1 MGPASRARARAAGL
15 LDDDPLDD
23 LPPTAHDFWG
33 EDSAALHDAIQ
44 GPAAAEHAQP
54 VATPSSVR
62 AARHIPRLPR
72 PHVRRPQLHL
82 PSGLTGLREARRTWL
97 VLALP
102 LAIAVV
108 SAAAIAGN
116 GSPARPKR
124 SRTATL
130 PSPAAASQSSKAAS
144 IGAALPVILG
154 RPRSERASATHVAR
168 KSVHRRART
177 RHVRS
182 RIRSHPRYV
191 SRSSAP
197 TAATPSSPVTNPV
210 TTASPVTPA
219 PAATPTAPR
228 TSSTTSATAASG
240 SHTTSSTSKPPHFGS
255 DGSLGPGS
263 SPDS

>member
-44 GPAAAEHAQP
+44 GPTAADDAQP
-54 VATPSSVR
+54 VASPSSVR
-62 AARHIPRLPR
+62 AARRIPRFAR
-72 PHVRRPQLHL
+72 PHVGRPQLHR
-82 PSGLTGLREARRTWL
+82 PSDLTGLWEARRTWL
-97 VLALP
+97 VLAVP

-108 SAAAIAGN
+108 TVAAIAGN
-116 GSPARPKR
+116 GSLARPKL
-124 SRTATL
+124 SRTASL

-154 RPRSERASATHVAR
+154 RPRSERPSATRVAR
-168 KSVHRRART
+168 RSVHGRAHT
-177 RHVRS
+177 RHARS
-182 RIRSHPRYV
+182 RIRSRPRYV

-197 TAATPSSPVTNPV
+197 TAATSSSPVTNPV

-219 PAATPTAPR
+219 PAATPRAPR
-228 TSSTTSATAASG
+228 TSSSTSATAASG
-240 SHTTSSTSKPPHFGS
+240 SHTTSSTSNPPHFGS